1 MAITLAQLCRN
12 AEKSYEMKLVAG
24 RNGMDNTVRWVHMV
38 EDSEVPDFLHGNE
51 LVFTTG
57 IGHTGSDWLIPFVKS
72 LKEHHAAGLVINLG
86 PHIESIPARLTV
98 FCEDNDF
105 PLFTL
110 PWQVKIIDITY
121 NFCRRIIDNEE
132 AETSLAEAFRNL
144 IFTPERRETYAAALE
159 RSGFRENASYIVLA
173 VSAAQGKSTSG
184 LLKSNDYALWR
195 IFKRSRT
202 PAAMFFQE
210 DRLIVIRQSAS
221 VEEIKRLVA
230 DISNAE
236 FGSLLNIGVSDT
248 GESLA
253 AVTVCYKQ
261 AVSALKA
268 AQIKGADC
276 IFYRNIGVYKLLF
289 GVENISILSDFTE
302 TVLGNV
308 IRYDSMNGTDF
319 EDTLKVYLECSGSV
333 QLTAEKLGVHRN
345 TVNYKMKIIREILN
359 IEMNEEERMNILLAL
374 RAREILNSK

>member
-1 MAITLAQLCRN
+1 MAISLAQLCRN
-12 AEKSYEMKLVAG
+12 AEKSYEMKLIAG
-24 RNGMDNTVRWVHMV
+24 RGGLDNTVRWVHMV
-38 EDSEVPDFLHGNE
+38 EDSDVPSFLHGNE

-72 LKEHHAAGLVINLG
+72 LKEHRAAGLVINLG
-86 PHIESIPARLTV
+86 QYIESVPARLIV

-132 AETSLAEAFRNL
+132 AETSFAEAFRNL
-144 IFTPERRETYAAALE
+144 IFTPERRDTYAAMLE
-159 RSGFRENASYIVLA
+159 RSGFRENASYTVISVAA
-173 VSAAQGKSTSG
+173 VSGKSTSG

-195 IFKRSRT
+195 LFKRSRT
-202 PAAMFFQE
+202 PCALFFQE
-210 DRLIVIRQSAS
+210 DRLTVIRQSVSA
-221 VEEIKRLVA
+221 EEIKRLIN
-230 DISNAE
+230 DISSAE
-236 FGSLLNIGVSDT
+236 FGSMLNIGVSDT

-253 AVTVCYKQ
+253 AVPVCYKQ

-268 AQIKGADC
+268 AQIKGTGC
-276 IFYRNIGVYKLLF
+276 FYYRNIGVYKLLF
-289 GVENISILSDFTE
+289 GVENISILSDFAE
-302 TVLGNV
+302 TVLGSV

-319 EDTLKVYLECSGSV
+319 ENTLKRYLECSGSV

-345 TVNYKMKIIREILN
+345 TVNYKMKIIREIMN
-359 IEMNEEERMNILLAL
+359 VEMNEEERMNILLAL

>member
-1 MAITLAQLCRN
+1 
-12 AEKSYEMKLVAG
+12 
-24 RNGMDNTVRWVHMV
+24 
-38 EDSEVPDFLHGNE
+38 
-51 LVFTTG
+51 
-57 IGHTGSDWLIPFVKS
+57 
-72 LKEHHAAGLVINLG
+72 
-86 PHIESIPARLTV
+86 
-98 FCEDNDF
+98 
-105 PLFTL
+105 
-110 PWQVKIIDITY
+110 
-121 NFCRRIIDNEE
+121 
-132 AETSLAEAFRNL
+132 
-144 IFTPERRETYAAALE
+144 
-159 RSGFRENASYIVLA
+159 
-173 VSAAQGKSTSG
+173 
-184 LLKSNDYALWR
+184 
-195 IFKRSRT
+195 
-202 PAAMFFQE
+202 MFFQE

>member
-12 AEKSYEMKLVAG
+12 AEKSYEMKLIAG

-57 IGHTGSDWLIPFVKS
+57 IGHTGTDWLIPFVKA
-72 LKEHHAAGLVINLG
+72 LKQHHAAGLVINLG
-86 PHIESIPARLTV
+86 PHIDSVPARLIV

-159 RSGFRENASYIVLA
+159 RSGFRENSSYTIIAASA
-173 VSAAQGKSTSG
+173 VQGKSAPA
-184 LLKSNDYALWR
+184 LLKSNDYGLWR
-195 IFKRSRT
+195 LFKRSRT

-210 DRLIVIRQSAS
+210 DRLIVIRQS
-221 VEEIKRLVA
+221 VGQDEIKRL
-230 DISNAE
+230 ISDVSTAE

-248 GESLA
+248 GEGLA
-253 AVTVCYKQ
+253 AVPVCYKQ

-268 AQIKGADC
+268 AKIKCTNC

-289 GVENISILSDFTE
+289 GVENYSILSDFTE

-308 IRYDSMNGTDF
+308 IKYDSLNGTDF
-319 EDTLKVYLECSGSV
+319 ENTLKVYLECSGSV

-345 TVNYKMKIIREILN
+345 TVNYKMKIIREIMN
-359 IEMNEEERMNILLAL
+359 IEMTEEERMNILLAL